1 MTAPAFRLAH
11 ARLPRLLHPAAWWL
25 WAIGLGTAASRT
37 TNPLLLLLAIAVAG
51 YVVAARRTDAP
62 WARSYAVFVRLALT
76 VLLIRVLLQVLF
88 GGGVPGHTLLHLP
101 QVPLPKSLAG
111 LRIGGDVT
119 IEGTAAAAY
128 DGLRLAAILVCVGAA
143 NALASPAR
151 LLRVLPAAIYEIGV
165 AVTVALTFAP
175 QAVVAAGRVRAA
187 RRLRGRAI
195 RGLSGVRGLV
205 VPVLEDAL
213 ERSLD
218 LAAAMDTRG
227 FGRRAGVSARE
238 RRTTATLTVSGLL
251 AVCASTYGLLD
262 SAAPAALG
270 LPLLAAGAALAA
282 AGLALAGRR
291 TPRTRYRPDP
301 WALPEW
307 LVVLGGTV
315 AAATVFAAAPG
326 GLDPSTAP
334 LAAPTLP
341 LLPAVGLLCGLLP
354 AWAAPEVPPA
364 MRVRRAV
371 PA

>member
-1 MTAPAFRLAH
+1 MTTAAHPLAQ

-37 TNPLLLLLAIAVAG
+37 TNPLLLLLAMAAAG

-62 WARSYAVFVRLALT
+62 WARSYAAFVRLALT
-76 VLLIRVLLQVLF
+76 VLLIRVLLQILF
-88 GGGVPGHTLLHLP
+88 GGGVPGHTLVRLP
-101 QVPLPKSLAG
+101 QVPLPSSFAG

-119 IEGTAAAAY
+119 VEGTVAAAY

-187 RRLRGRAI
+187 RRLRGRTI
-195 RGLSGVRGLV
+195 RGLSGLRGLV
-205 VPVLEDAL
+205 VPVLEDGL

-227 FGRRAGVSARE
+227 FGRRAGVPARE
-238 RRTTATLTVSGLL
+238 RRLTAALTVSGLL

-262 SAAPAALG
+262 SSAPTALG
-270 LPLLAAGAALAA
+270 LPLLAVGAALAA

-307 LVVLGGTV
+307 LVVLGGV
-315 AAATVFAAAPG
+315 LAAAAVFATDPG
-326 GLDPSTAP
+326 ALDPSTSP
-334 LAAPTLP
+334 LVAPTLP
-341 LLPAVGLLCGLLP
+341 LLPVAGLACALLP
-354 AWAAPEVPPA
+354 AWAAPEVPAA
-364 MRVRRAV
+364 MRTRRAV
-371 PA
+371 AA